1 MKVIVTGPR
10 GKMGKL
16 ITQVAASRD
25 DMKLVAGIAPKG
37 RDYIGMDLG
46 TVAMTG
52 SELGVP
58 VTDDLAGVI
67 DSCDVIIDFS
77 TKEMAMEVLD
87 LAIAHKKA
95 LVCGST
101 GFSAE
106 EMKRFEDAGK
116 QIPML
121 YAANTSKLVN
131 IMNKLLELVTT
142 TLKDEIDIEIL
153 EMHDQWKKDAPSG
166 TSKEMGE
173 IMAHALGKELLPST
187 DARENLHVNL
197 EQSAI
202 ILSVQV
208 IFQAAIRYSSE
219 AWENVLRSHIIPITG
234 NALRE
239 VPVTVQLILTGKLLD
254 SILLRTYSDFNTF
267 VYTKRLH
274 HPVKPL
280 YRLSNK
286 SFNFFFRHHTHV
298 SLYNFSFFKHKECRD
313 RHYTVLSCKFRFLI
327 YIKLAHFDICALFC
341 NLFHQRSHCLAWS
354 APRCPEVYQYRHF

>member
-1 MKVIVTGPR
+1 MKVIVIGPR

-131 IMNKLLELVTT
+131 IMNKLLELGHFHT
-142 TLKDEIDIEIL
+142 KN
-153 EMHDQWKKDAPSG
+153 G
-166 TSKEMGE
+166 TVDTFYRAASPLF
-173 IMAHALGKELLPST
+173 AQQFS
-187 DARENLHVNL
+187 
-197 EQSAI
+197 I
-202 ILSVQV
+202 IIVQTP
-208 IFQAAIRYSSE
+208 A
-219 AWENVLRSHIIPITG
+219 LRS
-234 NALRE
+234 
-239 VPVTVQLILTGKLLD
+239 
-254 SILLRTYSDFNTF
+254 FF
-267 VYTKRLH
+267 
-274 HPVKPL
+274 
-280 YRLSNK
+280 LSSS
-286 SFNFFFRHHTHV
+286 SFI
-298 SLYNFSFFKHKECRD
+298 SSF
-313 RHYTVLSCKFRFLI
+313 
-327 YIKLAHFDICALFC
+327 
-341 NLFHQRSHCLAWS
+341 
-354 APRCPEVYQYRHF
+354 

>member
-1 MKVIVTGPR
+1 MKVIVIGPR

-173 IMAHALGKELLPST
+173 IMAHALGKELSNI
-187 DARENLHVNL
+187 AVYGREG
-197 EQSAI
+197 ESPREPGTAI

-239 VPVTVQLILTGKLLD
+239 VPVTAQLILTGKLLD

-267 VYTKRLH
+267 IYT
-274 HPVKPL
+274 
-280 YRLSNK
+280 
-286 SFNFFFRHHTHV
+286 
-298 SLYNFSFFKHKECRD
+298 
-313 RHYTVLSCKFRFLI
+313 
-327 YIKLAHFDICALFC
+327 
-341 NLFHQRSHCLAWS
+341 
-354 APRCPEVYQYRHF
+354 